1 MIMKSTR
8 NALVCLVLLLGP
20 IILPGAQTLKI
31 GSIAPAGTPWDI
43 TLKEIAADWRSIS
56 GGRID
61 MKIYAGGIAGDEE
74 AMIRKMKVGH
84 LDGVV
89 VTSIGLKL
97 ISTDLFIM
105 SLPRLLKS
113 IEEYEYLVPRIEDSY
128 DRLMEDKGY
137 KLITWTMA
145 GWIHFFSTER
155 VVVPSDLKDL
165 KIGIIPGQEGMERIW
180 KNLGYKVLP
189 VSTIDWLSSLQGGMV
204 QATFTSPLAAAAYQ
218 IFGVANHML
227 DFQISPL
234 LGAFMLSER
243 SWSRIP
249 PGMRQE
255 LIQAA
260 QKRVRPLYERSSEL
274 EEEAMEIMIENGL
287 IVHRIDEPQRAEWE
301 TEMEKAYAR
310 GLGDEYSGELFEEIL
325 EHLEAFRTR

>member
-1 MIMKSTR
+1 MKTMR
-8 NALVCLVLLLGP
+8 KTVIFLVLLLGT

-31 GSIAPAGTPWDI
+31 GSIAPAGTPWDV
-43 TLKEIAADWRSIS
+43 TLKEIADDWRSIS

-74 AMIRKMKVGH
+74 GMIRKMKVGH

-89 VTSIGLKL
+89 VTSIGLKI
-97 ISTDLFIM
+97 ISSDLFIM
-105 SLPRLLKS
+105 SLPRLIKN

-128 DRLMEDKGY
+128 DRLLEEKGY
-137 KLITWTMA
+137 KLISWTMA
-145 GWIHFFSTER
+145 GWINFFSTEK
-155 VVVPSDLKDL
+155 VLVPSDLKNL

-218 IFGVANHML
+218 VFGVANHML

-234 LGAFMLSER
+234 LGAFIMSDR
-243 SWSRIP
+243 SWRRIP
-249 PGMRQE
+249 PDMRQE
-255 LIQAA
+255 LIRAA
-260 QKRVRPLYERSSEL
+260 HKRIRPLYERSTEL
-274 EEEAMEIMIENGL
+274 EEEAMEIMLENGL
-287 IVHRIDEPQRAEWE
+287 LVHRINGSQRAEWE
-301 TEMEKAYAR
+301 SEMEKAYAR
-310 GLGDEYSGELFEEIL
+310 GLGDEYSGELFEEIIG
-325 EHLEAFRTR
+325 HLEEFRSQ